1 LPELGGRG
9 EEIGAGCEQVFRDAA
24 RRDSGSGGLST
35 FFGYRHSGEPLRLA
49 PFLRSESGRRA
60 LVLVA
65 AAEVVDEH
73 LLDRFVVGLEDVAD
87 GVAADEVADFFG
99 QVLSVI
105 AGALEGL
112 GHEDDLEAGLTGD
125 VFGILDVAKKDEV
138 AEAVHLGIGAENVN
152 SLADVAIRKS
162 VADVGEHFFEDGGH
176 VSKVASVFGIDT
188 TSGGLR
194 AVGKT
199 EEKVADAFEADH
211 ELHAGKEFAGLCGLY
226 FGDGGGNRA
235 VDFHI
240 ERVELAFAD
249 AQGIQQSAGASG
261 DALSGGAGGF
271 LGQETGFDGATDDP
285 PMGGFRREAFGASST
300 HESVSLARAETARD
314 Y

>member
-1 LPELGGRG
+1 MTVCGG
-9 EEIGAGCEQVFRDAA
+9 IEQQE
-24 RRDSGSGGLST
+24 G
-35 FFGYRHSGEPLRLA
+35 
-49 PFLRSESGRRA
+49 

-73 LLDRFVVGLEDVAD
+73 LLNRFVVSLKDVTD
-87 GVAADEVADFFG
+87 GVATDEVANFFG
-99 QVLSVI
+99 QIFGVI
-105 AGALEGL
+105 AGTLEEL
-112 GHEDDLEAGLTGD
+112 GHEDDLQAGLTGD

-138 AEAVHLGIGAENVN
+138 AEAVHLGVGAENVDG
-152 SLADVAIRKS
+152 LADIAIRKT
-162 VADVGEHFFEDGGH
+162 VADVGEHFFEDGSH
-176 VSKVASVFGIDT
+176 VSEVASVFGIDA

-194 AVGKT
+194 AVRKT
-199 EEKVADAFEADH
+199 EEKVADALQADH
-211 ELHAGKEFAGLCGLY
+211 ELHASKEFAGLGGLY
-226 FGDGGGNRA
+226 FSDGGGNRA

-271 LGQETGFDGATDDP
+271 PGQKTGFDGATDDP
-285 PMGGFRREAFGASST
+285 PMGGFGREAFGASST